1 MLSGVSFF
9 VKEKAWVLPDFLSN
23 EMSIHCS

>member
-9 VKEKAWVLPDFLSN
+9 VKEKVWFLPDFLSN
-23 EMSIHCS
+23 GMSIHCS